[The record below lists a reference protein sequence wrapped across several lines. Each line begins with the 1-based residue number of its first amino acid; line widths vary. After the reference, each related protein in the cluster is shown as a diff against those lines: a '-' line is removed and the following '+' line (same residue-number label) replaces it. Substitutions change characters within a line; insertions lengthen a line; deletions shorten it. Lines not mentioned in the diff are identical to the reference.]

1 MNGLKKLLV
10 SGVFAAGI
18 LMTPGMAM
26 AAGNGYVDYNAVI
39 AATPAF
45 SQAQKE
51 LVTAQQTL
59 QQQFNNQSKG
69 MNDKQKQELALK
81 LDKQLQAKQ
90 QEIQKNEIV
99 PAVNKIRAAIEA
111 AARKNGIDFVVQES
125 AWLYGGKDLTQEVI
139 NQMK

>member
-1 MNGLKKLLV
+1 MKGIKKLLV
-10 SGVFAAGI
+10 SGLCAAGI
-18 LMTPGMAM
+18 LLVPGAAS

-39 AATPAF
+39 SATPAF

-51 LVTAQQTL
+51 LVTTQQTL
-59 QQQFNNQSKG
+59 QQQFNTQSKG
-69 MNDKQKQELALK
+69 MNDKQKKELAQK

-90 QEIQKNEIV
+90 LEIQKNEIV
-99 PAVNKIRAAIEA
+99 PAVNKIREAIEA
-111 AARKNGIDFVVQES
+111 AAKKNGIDFVVQES

>member
-45 SQAQKE
+45 
-51 LVTAQQTL
+51 
-59 QQQFNNQSKG
+59 QSG
-69 MNDKQKQELALK
+69 PEGNGHY
-81 LDKQLQAKQ
+81 
-90 QEIQKNEIV
+90 
-99 PAVNKIRAAIEA
+99 PADTA
-111 AARKNGIDFVVQES
+111 AAVQ
-125 AWLYGGKDLTQEVI
+125 
-139 NQMK
+139 

>member
-1 MNGLKKLLV
+1 MVYLKKMII
-10 SGVFAAGI
+10 SGLCAAGM
-18 LMTPGMAM
+18 LKVPGLAD
-26 AAGNGYVDYNAVI
+26 AAGNGYVNYPALLQ
-39 AATPAF
+39 AMPAF
-45 SQAQKE
+45 SQAQQE
-51 LVTAQQTL
+51 MVSAQQTL
-59 QQQFNNQSKG
+59 QKQFNDQSKG

>member
-1 MNGLKKLLV
+1 M
-10 SGVFAAGI
+10 
-18 LMTPGMAM
+18 
-26 AAGNGYVDYNAVI
+26 
-39 AATPAF
+39 
-45 SQAQKE
+45 
-51 LVTAQQTL
+51 
-59 QQQFNNQSKG
+59 
-69 MNDKQKQELALK
+69 K

>member
-10 SGVFAAGI
+10 SGVFAAVI
-18 LMTPGMAM
+18 LMAPGMAM

-69 MNDKQKQELALK
+69 MNDKQKKELALK

>member
-18 LMTPGMAM
+18 FMAPGMAM

-59 QQQFNNQSKG
+59 QQQFNNQSKE
-69 MNDKQKQELALK
+69 MNDKQKKELALK

>member
-1 MNGLKKLLV
+1 MKKLLV
-10 SGVFAAGI
+10 SGICAAGI
-18 LMTPGMAM
+18 LMVPGVAS

-39 AATPAF
+39 SATPAF
-45 SQAQKE
+45 SQAQRD

-69 MNDKQKQELALK
+69 MNDKQKKELALK

>member
-1 MNGLKKLLV
+1 
-10 SGVFAAGI
+10 
-18 LMTPGMAM
+18 
-26 AAGNGYVDYNAVI
+26 
-39 AATPAF
+39 
-45 SQAQKE
+45 
-51 LVTAQQTL
+51 
-59 QQQFNNQSKG
+59 
-69 MNDKQKQELALK
+69 MNDKQKKELALK

>member
-18 LMTPGMAM
+18 LMTSGMAM

-45 SQAQKE
+45 SQAQKK
-51 LVTAQQTL
+51 LVTTQQTL

>member
-1 MNGLKKLLV
+1 MKGIKKLLV
-10 SGVFAAGI
+10 SGLCAAGI
-18 LMTPGMAM
+18 LLVPGVAS

-39 AATPAF
+39 SATPAF

-51 LVTAQQTL
+51 LVTTQQTL
-59 QQQFNNQSKG
+59 QQQFNTQSKG
-69 MNDKQKQELALK
+69 MNDKQKKELAQK

-90 QEIQKNEIV
+90 LEIQKNEIV

-111 AARKNGIDFVVQES
+111 AAKKNGIDFVVQES

>member
-59 QQQFNNQSKG
+59 QQQFNNQSKE
-69 MNDKQKQELALK
+69 MNDKQKKELALK

-125 AWLYGGKDLTQEVI
+125 SWLYGGKDLPQEVI

>member
-1 MNGLKKLLV
+1 
-10 SGVFAAGI
+10 
-18 LMTPGMAM
+18 
-26 AAGNGYVDYNAVI
+26 
-39 AATPAF
+39 
-45 SQAQKE
+45 
-51 LVTAQQTL
+51 
-59 QQQFNNQSKG
+59 
-69 MNDKQKQELALK
+69 MNDKQKKELALK

-111 AARKNGIDFVVQES
+111 AAKKNGIDFVVQES

>member
-1 MNGLKKLLV
+1 MNKMKKLLV
-10 SGVFAAGI
+10 SGICAAGI
-18 LMTPGMAM
+18 LMVPGMAS

-39 AATPAF
+39 SATPAF
-45 SQAQKE
+45 SQAQRD

-59 QQQFNNQSKG
+59 QQQFNTQSKN
-69 MNDKQKQELALK
+69 MNDKQKQELAQK
-81 LDKQLQAKQ
+81 LNKQLQQKQ
-90 QEIQKNEIV
+90 LDIQRNQIV

-111 AARKNGIDFVVQES
+111 VAKKDGIDFVVQES